1 LLTRTAPSPCRY
13 VFPGIGL
20 GASLSGAARISDRMI
35 EEASL
40 ALADSLTA
48 DEKADDLLYPRIER
62 IREISAA
69 IAVRVIETAQQQGL
83 DSNEAL
89 RNLPEGELAARVAK
103 HQYKPESDAC
113 AVAAASSNGEAKSL
127 L

>member
-1 LLTRTAPSPCRY
+1 
-13 VFPGIGL
+13 
-20 GASLSGAARISDRMI
+20 MI

-83 DSNEAL
+83 DSNVAL
-89 RNLPEGELAARVAK
+89 RSLADGELLARVTK

-113 AVAAASSNGEAKSL
+113 AAATGNGEAKL
-127 L
+127 